1 MKSKILNTKKGKIRN
16 KENLKQR
23 LEKMEEEYTL
33 MVQQWKAMGQK
44 VKDASK
50 ALAVMVQTL
59 RTIDELLSNNF
70 NLWVRYEREGKT
82 RRCVAK
88 MSTFSH
94 ESDVKREIYADSFQR
109 LLVDLAKS
117 KEGFMTGAADLT
129 EMVLDQFNLTDEEKE
144 AILKGGREVD
154 LQ

>member
-1 MKSKILNTKKGKIRN
+1 MKNKILNTKRGKIKN
-16 KENLKQR
+16 KENLKHR

-59 RTIDELLSNNF
+59 RTMDELLLNNF
-70 NLWVRYEREGKT
+70 NLWVRYERVGKN

-88 MSTFSH
+88 MSTFKN
-94 ESDVKREIYADSFQR
+94 ELDVKREISADNFQG
-109 LLVDLAKS
+109 LLVSIAKS
-117 KEGFMTGAADLT
+117 KDGFMSGAADLT

-144 AILKGGREVD
+144 AILKGGKR
-154 LQ
+154 LLI